1 MLPDDTFLAEGHLTD
16 YISQE
21 KVRQY
26 KLASIFPGMFGR
38 GDIVFESPE
47 DQRTFVRTLS
57 EVSKVQMFRGR
68 QVIKLHPA
76 NTFQHV
82 GGRGFLQGGFVDRF
96 AVPSRFQS
104 MDTRIQPLRE
114 DPCEQQLP
122 ILFPRGRSNGTH
134 TVDGQNPALPL

>member
-1 MLPDDTFLAEGHLTD
+1 MVINCGRPCLMLPDDTFLAEGHLTD

-21 KVRQY
+21 KVHQY

-68 QVIKLHPA
+68 QVMKLHPA

-104 MDTRIQPLRE
+104 MDTPRRPLRAAT
-114 DPCEQQLP
+114 PHPLP
-122 ILFPRGRSNGTH
+122 QRSLEWH
-134 TVDGQNPALPL
+134 SYC